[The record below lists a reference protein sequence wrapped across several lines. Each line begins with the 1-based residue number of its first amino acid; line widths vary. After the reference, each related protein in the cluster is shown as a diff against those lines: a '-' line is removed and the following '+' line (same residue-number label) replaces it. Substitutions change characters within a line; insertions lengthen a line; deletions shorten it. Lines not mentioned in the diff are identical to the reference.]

1 MHRGENAPVD
11 SGCLFSGPITKGKR
25 VNALHEV
32 ILSVGIDIGTSTTQ
46 LIFSRLTIENRASSY
61 TVPRIQIVD
70 KEVIYRS
77 LIYFTPLK
85 SNTEIDA
92 EAVKKI
98 VRDEYQAAG
107 MTPEDV
113 RTGAVIIT
121 GETARKENANE
132 VLEALSDLAGDFV
145 VATAGP
151 DLESVLSARGAGADK
166 LSEEHRMAVA
176 NLDVG
181 GGTTNI
187 AVYEKGTLRGVCC
200 LDIGGRLIKVD
211 KGRVTYLFPKIQALA
226 KSHGIDLK
234 VGDPAEEQKLRQ
246 ICALMADQL
255 AQSLH
260 LKKMDGDHAGLYTN
274 DGKPLPAQPEIRA
287 ITFSGGVA
295 DCVYQQMEDDYFR
308 YGDIGVLLGQ
318 AIRSNPDLQTVQ
330 LFRAAE
336 TIRATVVGA
345 GTHTTEVSGSTIHIT
360 EDRLPIKNI
369 PILKVSEEDEASLE
383 TFRTSITSQ
392 MPLYKPEGKVEQ
404 IAIAFNGGTRTSFAE
419 VQDLAA
425 AIIDGAKEVI
435 ESSYP
440 LILVVEADIG
450 KVLGNAVNV
459 LLDYKKDV
467 ICIDG
472 IKTLSGDYVDI
483 GEPVAEGHVVP
494 VVIKTLIFNS

>member
-1 MHRGENAPVD
+1 MNAWQ
-11 SGCLFSGPITKGKR
+11 
-25 VNALHEV
+25 EE

-92 EAVKKI
+92 DAVKRI
-98 VRDEYQAAG
+98 VRDEYHSAG
-107 MTPEDV
+107 IRPEEV
-113 RTGAVIIT
+113 QTGAVIIT
-121 GETARKENANE
+121 GETARKQNAND

-151 DLESVLSARGAGADK
+151 DLESVLSARGAGSDK
-166 LSEEHRMAVA
+166 LSEEHRTTVA

-187 AVYEKGTLRGVCC
+187 AVYQKGTLRGVCC
-200 LDIGGRLIKVD
+200 LDIGGRLIKAAE
-211 KGRVTYLFPKIQALA
+211 GRLTYLYPKIQDLA
-226 KSHGIDLK
+226 KKHGIDLK
-234 VGDPAEEQKLRQ
+234 VGDPADVEKLRRV
-246 ICALMADQL
+246 CALMADQL

-260 LKKMDGDHAGLYTN
+260 LKPMDEAHAGLYTN
-274 DGKPLPAQPEIRA
+274 GGKPLPAEPEIQA

-295 DCVYQQMEDDYFR
+295 DCVYQKMEGDLFR

-318 AIRSNPDLQTVQ
+318 AIRENPDLRSVQ
-330 LFRAAE
+330 LFQAAE

-345 GTHTTEVSGSTIHIT
+345 GEHTTEVSGSTIHYA
-360 EDRLPIKNI
+360 EGKLPIKNI

-383 TFRTSITSQ
+383 TFRTSITRQ
-392 MPLYKPEGKVEQ
+392 MPLYQPEGELEQ
-404 IAIAFNGGTRTSFAE
+404 IAIAFNGEKRTSFAE
-419 VQDLAA
+419 VQKLAA
-425 AIIDGAKEVI
+425 AIIDAAKEVI
-435 ESSYP
+435 DSKYP

-450 KVLGNAVNV
+450 KVLGNALNV